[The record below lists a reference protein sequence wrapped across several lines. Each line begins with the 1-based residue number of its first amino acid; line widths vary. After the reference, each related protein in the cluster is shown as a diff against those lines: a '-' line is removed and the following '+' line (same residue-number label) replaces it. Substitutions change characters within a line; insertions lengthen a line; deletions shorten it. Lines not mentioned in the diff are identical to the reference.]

1 MYHGYR
7 VSNAGRCQWNDNGV
21 WREKKEKP
29 CRKYRCVILRIN
41 GKQKEIA
48 VSKLVY
54 QLFGVKR
61 PNKILREEEAM
72 QRITD
77 KHGNKFTPIGKYTE
91 ASQPMLFRCNVC
103 GSEFEETPQ
112 HMAIYDEPCKQC
124 MRYKVEH
131 AREARKSKQMAEREA
146 RKSKQMAERE
156 ARLEWL
162 TSPDCTAYE
171 VYVYIFS
178 DGYAYAGLTQCGRQ
192 RGYQHKC
199 DKRSQVCRHSKETG
213 LPIPQ
218 REVVETG
225 LNAREA
231 TRLEDEWKKKLG
243 ENYTILNIAPT
254 GECVGSIG
262 GVKIPHTIEEARQ
275 KAKKYGS
282 RKKLRDGCIWA
293 YEMLKEH
300 GELPR
305 EKKPKTIN
313 ELYTIEEARR
323 MKERYN
329 GRKELRRQCG
339 WAYEILKDAGE
350 LPNKKKPD
358 VCIEEITLALE
369 KYPTRSLLCKFA
381 PRAYGAARRK
391 GMLPPKEPKRR
402 KETPRRYNIIEH
414 TLENALTILAR
425 CKTRSKLWNYPWAY
439 GMLKEHGLLPNKD
452 LVNCWLRGRRPKW
465 GRKAHR
471 TSAELT
477 IKWG

>member
-7 VSNAGRCQWNDNGV
+7 VSNTGRCQWNDNGV
-21 WREKKEKP
+21 WREKKE
-29 CRKYRCVILRIN
+29 RIKRGQIVFQLTVN
-41 GKQKEIA
+41 GRKQKCVAKTTLLYE
-48 VSKLVY
+48 
-54 QLFGVKR
+54 LFGIARPKR
-61 PNKILREEEAM
+61 NLSESEALK
-72 QRITD
+72 RIHD
-77 KHGNKFTPIGKYTE
+77 KHGDTFTPVSEYKQATM
-91 ASQPMLFRCNVC
+91 PMRFRCNVC

-146 RKSKQMAERE
+146 R
-156 ARLEWL
+156 LEWI

-171 VYVYIFS
+171 VYVYIFN
-178 DGYAYAGLTQCGRQ
+178 DGYAYAGLTK
-192 RGYQHKC
+192 RGSRRAYEHKC
-199 DKRSQVCRHSKETG
+199 EPTSQVYKHSKETG
-213 LPIPQ
+213 IPIPE
-218 REVVETG
+218 RIVVETG

-254 GECVGSIG
+254 GECVGSLG
-262 GVKIPHTIEEARQ
+262 GLKIPHTIEEARQ

-350 LPNKKKPD
+350 LPNKKKPN
-358 VCIEEITLALE
+358 VSIEEITLALE

-452 LVNCWLRGRRPKW
+452 LVNCWHRGRRPKW

-477 IKWG
+477 IKWE